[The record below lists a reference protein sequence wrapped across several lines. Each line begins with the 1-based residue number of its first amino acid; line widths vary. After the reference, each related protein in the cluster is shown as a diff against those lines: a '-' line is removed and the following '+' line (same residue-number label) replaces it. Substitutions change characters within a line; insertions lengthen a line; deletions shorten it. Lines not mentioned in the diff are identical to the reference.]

1 MKMERD
7 LAKKKEEEN
16 EKNVEKKTDS
26 DKDRNVEKQKD
37 SNDNLFVTVYICADS
52 LFGFGWCIVGM
63 VWVFGNYSAM
73 ISECPGYVR
82 DWNPAYITF
91 AVVLTGVDLAVF
103 LVFIIYVLCMEG
115 CGDKK

>member
-63 VWVFGNYSAM
+63 FFKCCNS
-73 ISECPGYVR
+73 
-82 DWNPAYITF
+82 
-91 AVVLTGVDLAVF
+91 
-103 LVFIIYVLCMEG
+103 
-115 CGDKK
+115 